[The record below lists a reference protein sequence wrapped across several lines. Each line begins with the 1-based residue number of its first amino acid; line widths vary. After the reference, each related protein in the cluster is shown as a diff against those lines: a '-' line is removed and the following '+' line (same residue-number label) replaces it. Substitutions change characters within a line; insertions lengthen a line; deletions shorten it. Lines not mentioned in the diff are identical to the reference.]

1 VRKIRI
7 LILEDDGFRVR
18 FFIERFGHHELKI
31 TENANNAIEF
41 LKEFTFDYLFL
52 DNDLGQGNGEGIDVA
67 EFLHHNTENPNN
79 YAITIIH
86 SWNRPATDQIKARLP
101 NAVAAPFNT
110 EHFNNLKL
118 DI

>member
-1 VRKIRI
+1 MKI

-31 TENANNAIEF
+31 TENAKDAIEF
-41 LKEFTFDYLFL
+41 LQEFTFDYLFL

-67 EFLHHNTENPNN
+67 EFLQHNPENSNN
-79 YAITIIH
+79 NAITIVH
-86 SWNRPATDQIKARLP
+86 SWNRPAVDRIKARLP
-101 NAVAAPFNT
+101 KAVAAPFNT
-110 EHFNNLKL
+110 DNFHNLRL

>member
-1 VRKIRI
+1 MKI

-18 FFIERFGHHELKI
+18 FFIERFGHHDLKI
-31 TENANNAIEF
+31 TENAKNAIDY
-41 LKEFTFDYLFL
+41 LTKFTFDYLFL
-52 DNDLGQGNGEGIDVA
+52 DNDLGHGNGEGIDVA
-67 EFLHHNTENPNN
+67 DFLQHHSDNPNN
-79 YAITIIH
+79 QAITIVH

-110 EHFNNLKL
+110 DHFFNLRL